1 MEIESYLGNLEGN
14 HKRHVLLIMTPKDK
28 YPNQFSYDEYFNLE
42 ESILDKPKSYV
53 GIYDKNQDEIMQ
65 YVAFRLFLKSKVC
78 DRYSLS
84 NKMMAKVR
92 RINREGIIS
101 FFVVK
106 SFYDT
111 VPSGEKKQKEAI
123 DYGLTK
129 GKEFLKR
136 FPLDKFE
143 YVSVALD
150 KDSNEANVLIS
161 LDFTNQSDKYY
172 FDYVY
177 VC

>member
-1 MEIESYLGNLEGN
+1 MKIESYLEKLEGN
-14 HKRHVLLIMTPKDK
+14 SKRHVLLIMTPKDE

-65 YVAFRLFLKSKVC
+65 YVVFRLFLKPMIC
-78 DRYSLS
+78 DKYRLS
-84 NKMMAKVR
+84 NRTITKVK
-92 RINREGIIS
+92 RIKKEEIVS
-101 FFVVK
+101 FFVAK

-111 VPSGEKKQKEAI
+111 VPSGEKTQDEAI
-123 DYGLTK
+123 DYGITK
-129 GKEFLKR
+129 GEEFLKE

-143 YVSVALD
+143 YASVALD
-150 KDSNEANVLIS
+150 KDSDEANTLIS
-161 LDFTNQSDKYY
+161 LDFTNKNDKYY